1 MFVAGCRPSGA
12 VGPDPPISPAP
23 GRVLLADVVEGVFV
37 PSCSSRSCHGA
48 AGGQDRLVLEGAG
61 LRDRLV
67 GLSPTNAEAVKQ
79 GYGMVVPGQ
88 PGRSWLLAK
97 MAGPPPGGWDRM
109 PPGRMPD
116 AAQLAL
122 VRAWIEQGALP

>member
-1 MFVAGCRPSGA
+1 M
-12 VGPDPPISPAP
+12 
-23 GRVLLADVVEGVFV
+23 GRVLLADVVDGVFA

-48 AGGQDRLVLEGAG
+48 AGGHDRLVLEGPG

-67 GLSPTNAEAVKQ
+67 AAVPTNAGAVGQ
-79 GYGMVVPGQ
+79 GYGLVVPGQ

-97 MAGPPPGGWDRM
+97 MSGPPADGGDRM
-109 PPGRMPD
+109 PPGRAPD
-116 AAQLAL
+116 AVQLAL